1 MASRLALSLVIGG
14 AVASSVGAAFKT
26 VENGIQKLEA
36 KGNRAKVLK
45 STIGETIKL
54 REEWKR
60 AHDSGA
66 AGADKLLRKLDSNLD
81 ALRKQGV
88 EVGRLSRE
96 YQRLGREAKSADLQ
110 LKGHQQLQA
119 GKASMKSNI
128 GQAVVA
134 TGMAAVPTM
143 ISANYQAVI
152 RDIAI
157 KADIVNKPEERQLT
171 RTVIDTAKDTGMSR
185 NDVADLVNQLV
196 GAGMELDK
204 ALSYAP
210 VAAKFAIGQGSSGV
224 DTASMIQ
231 ALQQNAKI
239 NDPKVMQQALEAIA
253 YQGQAGSFE
262 ASDMAKWFPQL
273 LAGMEKNG
281 ITGLDAVTSLGSML
295 QVQMKTAGSSD
306 EAANNFKNWMEKIGA
321 GDVVKAYKDAGIDYQ
336 FSLNTGLQKG
346 MNVIEA
352 SMALAMKYVEATDP
366 AKAKKIEAAK
376 AKIDKEVDPEKA
388 KAALDALEK
397 TLRTGD
403 IFADMQ
409 VKAALTAYGQNR
421 GLYEELKADSQK
433 ASGILD
439 KNLAER
445 RETSAQQWA
454 ETVQAA
460 DDAMRSIGDAI
471 RPATDMAAKGLTAVA
486 RGITSLSDSFP
497 AVVAGTTGTVAA
509 IIALKTASS
518 AFKIGRGVLNIA
530 RGRGLERMAGRAGHG
545 DRTPIELPKTGSKVV
560 DPGLGLLGKVFGATP
575 KDAAPA
581 NDPLAGRDDTQR
593 VFVVNADAFSGIG
606 SSVTNSA
613 PAAPARGSRRSRR
626 RARRREARQAP
637 PARPGVKVEA
647 PKPPPVMPAVPAA
660 VPKMVTGVEE
670 LGRVA
675 RSVRGVT
682 HLAKRLPGGNVIDAG
697 ATAIDVAMNATSQD
711 EKAEGYGGAAGS
723 LAGTLAGAAAGAA
736 IGSVVP
742 VIGTAVGGAVGAV
755 LGGMGG
761 ESIGGWLG
769 KRWFGDEQPEPE
781 ALAKPESPPAP
792 GEAVRVS
799 LALAH
804 EDKSTPKVDTSA
816 PLPAAPK
823 AALVAPVV
831 IDNREPATKPVPAA
845 SVPAL
850 GDTVRNV
857 PAPGAAEPEVSY
869 EPLDPRSKD
878 PYLVPA
884 LTANKVRFPGAPMVR
899 PPVQPEPQ
907 PEVEPIEQEQPAK
920 LGNTL
925 RAVTVSAPAQP
936 EPVTEPE
943 PTRAAQELP
952 RLGDTVRAVATPTP
966 AEPEESY
973 DPLDPASTDPYLMP
987 ALTASKVR
995 FPGAPLVRPPAQPA
1009 PQVEAVPVVQEPP
1022 AKLGKTVRA
1031 EAVSAPVQPEP
1042 AVEPE
1047 PAPALQKLPRLGD
1060 TVKAVAIP
1068 TPVEPEVSYDP
1079 LDPASKDPYL
1089 VPALS
1094 ANKVRFPGAPL
1105 ERLPAQPNPVPE
1117 PVLQEAPKLGSS
1129 VRSVATPAPTAPEVS
1144 YDPRDPESKDPYL
1157 LPALTANKVRFPG
1170 AGLVP
1175 PQPAPATP
1183 PVKLGET
1190 VREVPAKSAPVPV
1203 MIDSGER
1210 KPAADGASRPAV
1222 PQLATLPAGFGD
1234 VVRDMVAKSAPVPP
1248 RMPEVAQP
1256 AKAAAPGAV
1265 SVPKVDQAFSF
1276 SPNIKIDV
1284 QGDVK
1289 DPSQVVREIES
1300 PLRQLFEAWQ
1310 REASARMTSVQLFD
1324 QPHV

>member
-45 STIGETIKL
+45 STIGETTKL

-96 YQRLGREAKSADLQ
+96 YQRLGREARGADLQ

-119 GKASMKSNI
+119 GKSSLKSNI

-210 VAAKFAIGQGSSGV
+210 VAAKFAIGQGASGV

-239 NDPKVMQQALEAIA
+239 SDPKVMQQALEAIA
-253 YQGQAGSFE
+253 FQGQAGSFE

-306 EAANNFKNWMEKIGA
+306 EAANNFKNWMEKIGS
-321 GDVVKAYKDAGIDYQ
+321 GEVVKAYKDAGIDYQ
-336 FSLNTGLQKG
+336 SSLNTGLQKG

-397 TLRTGD
+397 ALRTGD

-421 GLYEELKADSQK
+421 GLYEELKSDSQK

-454 ETVQAA
+454 ELGQAV
-460 DDAMRSIGDAI
+460 DDSMRSIGDAI
-471 RPATDMAAKGLTAVA
+471 RPATDLVAKGLTSVA
-486 RGITSLSDSFP
+486 RGMTSLADNFQP
-497 AVVAGTTGTVAA
+497 VVLGIAA
-509 IIALKTASS
+509 ITAAVLAFKTASS
-518 AFKIGRGVLNIA
+518 AVKIGRGVINIA
-530 RGRGLERMAGRAGHG
+530 RGRGIERPAGRASRG
-545 DRTPIELPKTGSKVV
+545 DRQPIEVPKTGNKVV
-560 DPGLGLLGKVFGATP
+560 DTGLGLLGKVFSATP
-575 KDAAPA
+575 TEAGPA
-581 NDPLAGRDDTQR
+581 NDPQTGSHDTQR

-606 SSVTNSA
+606 NSVANTS
-613 PAAPARGSRRSRR
+613 PAGPARGSRRSRR
-626 RARRREARQAP
+626 RARRRESRQAT
-637 PARPGVKVEA
+637 PARPASKVVQPKLPAVKPTIPAAA
-647 PKPPPVMPAVPAA
+647 PKVMAGADD
-660 VPKMVTGVEE
+660 
-670 LGRVA
+670 LGKVA

-682 HLAKRLPGGNVIDAG
+682 RLAKRLPGVNVVDAG
-697 ATAIDVAMNATSQD
+697 AAAIDVAMNATSQD

-742 VIGTAVGGAVGAV
+742 VVGTAVGGAIGAV

-761 ESIGGWLG
+761 ESLGGWLG
-769 KRWFGDEQPEPE
+769 KRWFGDDQPE
-781 ALAKPESPPAP
+781 A
-792 GEAVRVS
+792 GEATEREEKPAAAKAEPAVS
-799 LALAH
+799 
-804 EDKSTPKVDTSA
+804 
-816 PLPAAPK
+816 LPAALTP
-823 AALVAPVV
+823 VPVV
-831 IDNREPATKPVPAA
+831 TTVVQSREPVAKPVSIP

-850 GDTVRNV
+850 GETVRTV
-857 PAPGAAEPEVSY
+857 AAPAEPTASY
-869 EPLDPRSKD
+869 DPRNPRSKD
-878 PYLVPA
+878 PYLLPS
-884 LTANKVRFPGAPMVR
+884 LTASRVRFPGADLVP
-899 PPVQPEPQ
+899 
-907 PEVEPIEQEQPAK
+907 
-920 LGNTL
+920 
-925 RAVTVSAPAQP
+925 PAQP
-936 EPVTEPE
+936 EPVAEPE
-943 PTRAAQELP
+943 LAPVLQAP
-952 RLGDTVRAVATPTP
+952 PKLGATVQAVATPVP
-966 AEPEESY
+966 AEP
-973 DPLDPASTDPYLMP
+973 T
-987 ALTASKVR
+987 
-995 FPGAPLVRPPAQPA
+995 
-1009 PQVEAVPVVQEPP
+1009 
-1022 AKLGKTVRA
+1022 
-1031 EAVSAPVQPEP
+1031 
-1042 AVEPE
+1042 
-1047 PAPALQKLPRLGD
+1047 
-1060 TVKAVAIP
+1060 
-1068 TPVEPEVSYDP
+1068 VSYDP
-1079 LDPASKDPYL
+1079 GE
-1089 VPALS
+1089 
-1094 ANKVRFPGAPL
+1094 PGA
-1105 ERLPAQPNPVPE
+1105 
-1117 PVLQEAPKLGSS
+1117 
-1129 VRSVATPAPTAPEVS
+1129 
-1144 YDPRDPESKDPYL
+1144 KDPYL

-1170 AGLVP
+1170 APLVRPPAQPGPVAEPAPALQAPPKLGATVQTVATPAPAEPAVSYDPREAGAKDPFLLPALTANKVRFPGAPLVRPPAQPEPVAEPAPAEPAVSYDPSEPGAKDPFLLPALTANKVRFPSAPLVRPPAQPEPVAEPAPDLQAPPKLGTTVQTVATPAAPAVSYDPSVPGAKDPYLLPALTANKLRFPGAGLVP
-1175 PQPAPATP
+1175 PKAQPQPASETP

-1190 VREVPAKSAPVPV
+1190 VREVPSKSTPVPV
-1203 MIDSGER
+1203 VIDNREQ
-1210 KPAADGASRPAV
+1210 KPGAEAAP
-1222 PQLATLPAGFGD
+1222 PQATPQPATLPAGFGD
-1234 VVRDMVAKSAPVPP
+1234 VVRAMATKSAPTVP
-1248 RMPEVAQP
+1248 RMPELAQP
-1256 AKAAAPGAV
+1256 AKAAAPALAPA
-1265 SVPKVDQAFSF
+1265 PKVDQEFSF
-1276 SPNIKIDV
+1276 SPTIKIDV

-1310 REASARMTSVQLFD
+1310 REASARMSSAQLYD

>member
-119 GKASMKSNI
+119 GKASLKSNI

-239 NDPKVMQQALEAIA
+239 NDPKVMQHALEAIA

-336 FSLNTGLQKG
+336 GSLNTGLQKG

-497 AVVAGTTGTVAA
+497 AVVAGITGTVAA
-509 IIALKTASS
+509 ILALKTASS
-518 AFKIGRGVLNIA
+518 AFKIGRGVLNLA
-530 RGRGLERMAGRAGHG
+530 RGRGLERMAGRAGRG

-560 DPGLGLLGKVFGATP
+560 DTGLGLLGKVFGATQT
-575 KDAAPA
+575 DAAPA
-581 NDPLAGRDDTQR
+581 NDSLAGRDDTQR
-593 VFVVNADAFSGIG
+593 VFVVNTDAFSGIG
-606 SSVTNSA
+606 SSVPDRT

-626 RARRREARQAP
+626 RARRREARQAA
-637 PARPGVKVEA
+637 PARPGVKGEA
-647 PKPPPVMPAVPAA
+647 PKSPLVKPAIPAA
-660 VPKMVTGVEE
+660 APKMVTGVEE

-675 RSVRGVT
+675 RSMRGVT
-682 HLAKRLPGGNVIDAG
+682 RLAKRLPGGNVVDAG
-697 ATAIDVAMNATSQD
+697 AAAIDVAMNASSQD
-711 EKAEGYGGAAGS
+711 ERAEGYGGAAGS

-742 VIGTAVGGAVGAV
+742 VIGTAIGGAVGAV

-761 ESIGGWLG
+761 ESLGGWLG
-769 KRWFGDEQPEPE
+769 KRWFGDEQPEPGGKE
-781 ALAKPESPPAP
+781 KSESPPAL
-792 GEAVRVS
+792 GEAVRVT
-799 LALAH
+799 LAPAQK
-804 EDKSTPKVDTSA
+804 DNPNPKVDTSA
-816 PLPAAPK
+816 PLPAAAK
-823 AALVAPVV
+823 AAVTAPVV
-831 IDNREPATKPVPAA
+831 IDNREPATQSVPAA
-845 SVPAL
+845 PVLAL

-857 PAPGAAEPEVSY
+857 PAEPEVSY
-869 EPLDPRSKD
+869 EPLDPASKD

-884 LTANKVRFPGAPMVR
+884 LTANKVRFPGAPLVR
-899 PPVQPEPQ
+899 PPAQPEPQ
-907 PEVEPIEQEQPAK
+907 PEVEPIE
-920 LGNTL
+920 
-925 RAVTVSAPAQP
+925 
-936 EPVTEPE
+936 
-943 PTRAAQELP
+943 QELP

-966 AEPEESY
+966 AEPEVSY
-973 DPLDPASTDPYLMP
+973 GPLDPASKDPYLVP

-1009 PQVEAVPVVQEPP
+1009 PQAEAVPI
-1022 AKLGKTVRA
+1022 
-1031 EAVSAPVQPEP
+1031 
-1042 AVEPE
+1042 EPE
-1047 PAPALQKLPRLGD
+1047 PAPALQELPRLGD
-1060 TVKAVAIP
+1060 TVKTVATP

-1079 LDPASKDPYL
+1079 LDPTSRDPYQ
-1089 VPALS
+1089 VPALT

-1105 ERLPAQPNPVPE
+1105 VRPAAQPDPVSE

-1129 VRSVATPAPTAPEVS
+1129 VRSVATPAPTEPEVS

-1175 PQPAPATP
+1175 PQAQPQPAPTTS

-1203 MIDSGER
+1203 MINSGER
-1210 KPAADGASRPAV
+1210 SPAADGASPPAV
-1222 PQLATLPAGFGD
+1222 PQLATLPVGFGD
-1234 VVRDMVAKSAPVPP
+1234 VVRDMVAKASPVPP

-1256 AKAAAPGAV
+1256 AKAATPGAV
-1265 SVPKVDQAFSF
+1265 SAPKVDQAFSF

-1310 REASARMTSVQLFD
+1310 REASARMTSAQLFD